1 MMNKKYIFST
11 FLLLALC
18 LNIQS
23 QPVIF
28 LGIKGGTLKSAV
40 VTQGVVGE
48 INQKYTLDGGLITE
62 FSFISKK
69 TEELS
74 RGTLIAELNYSKNY
88 FHNNTYRGV
97 EFSNNFDAS
106 LFYVQM
112 PVMFRFYTGFLGVKK
127 TGFYANLGAYGAY
140 LFKAEH
146 EGELSISGNLQQ
158 INQNSLSEYLTYDY
172 GVSFG
177 GGLSMA
183 GFIGIDFRYTIGIPD
198 IYLNEN
204 INMRNKNWGLF
215 LHLALPIN
223 YHEEY

>member
-1 MMNKKYIFST
+1 MKKAYFLSFT
-11 FLLLALC
+11 FFFLLSFGLH
-18 LNIQS
+18 S

-28 LGIKGGTLKSAV
+28 LGLKGGTLKSTALV
-40 VTQGVVGE
+40 QGAVGE
-48 INQKYTLDGGLITE
+48 INPKFTFDVGFISE

-88 FHNNTYRGV
+88 YHNNTSRGV
-97 EFSNNFDAS
+97 EFSNNFDVS
-106 LFYVQM
+106 LYYAQV
-112 PVMFRFYTGFLGVKK
+112 PIMFRFYTGFLGVKK
-127 TGFYANLGAYGAY
+127 TGFYANLGAYAAY

-146 EGELSISGNLQQ
+146 KGEQTILQNVEQIHENVLSD
-158 INQNSLSEYLTYDY
+158 YLVYDY

-183 GFIGIDFRYTIGIPD
+183 GFIGVDFRYNIGIPNISKLD
-198 IYLNEN
+198 NLN
-204 INMRNKNWGLF
+204 IRNKNWGVF